1 MDGEDVDETWSACHD
16 ASPRFSDDEDSGPRF
31 RNDSEIQRVL
41 NNRVEL
47 IILPV
52 EE

>member
-1 MDGEDVDETWSACHD
+1 VTAKAFGAN
-16 ASPRFSDDEDSGPRF
+16 RPRF